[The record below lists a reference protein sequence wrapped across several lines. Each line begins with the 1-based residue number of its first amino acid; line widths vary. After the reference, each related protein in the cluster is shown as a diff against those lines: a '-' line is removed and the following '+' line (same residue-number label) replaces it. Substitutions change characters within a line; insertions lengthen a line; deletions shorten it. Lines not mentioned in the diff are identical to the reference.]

1 MYYTT
6 ISGSLRKFLK
16 DISDYYLEFESHGVK
31 VLSPQISKIKNPDDQ
46 FIYFEENGNKPIKY
60 IEKNHLLN
68 IAQSDFLF
76 VVNPNGYI
84 GNSTL
89 LEIGYALAKN
99 IKVFSSEVPQ
109 DILLKNLLTSNM
121 TISEILNSL
130 PDKSNQ
136 KILEKIQKLPELQE
150 YMKKKV
156 IERGFDKESEIEVML
171 LLLEELGEIS
181 RAIRLYSGLKVKK
194 QGKKSDNW
202 HKLEEELADV
212 FIYLLIL
219 ANKLGIDL
227 YETFKSKELENDK
240 RDWVVFQN
248 NP

>member
-16 DISDYYLEFESHGVK
+16 EISDYYLEFESHGVK
-31 VLSPQISKIKNPDDQ
+31 VLSPKISKIKNPDDQ
-46 FIYFEENGNKPIKY
+46 FIYFEEDRNKPIKY

-99 IKVFSSEVPQ
+99 IKIFSSEVPQ
-109 DILLKNLLTSNM
+109 DILLRNLITSNM
-121 TISEILNSL
+121 AVPEILSFL

-136 KILEKIQKLPELQE
+136 KILEKLQKLPELQE

-181 RAIRLYSGLKVKK
+181 KVVRLFSGLKVKK
-194 QGKKSDNW
+194 QRIKTDIW
-202 HKLEEELADV
+202 YKLEEELADV

-219 ANKLGIDL
+219 ANKFGIDL
-227 YETFKSKELENDK
+227 YEAFKSKELENDK
-240 RDWVVFQN
+240 RDWVVFPSN
-248 NP
+248 L